1 MRRVAE
7 VLAAVVMTALMS
19 VAWLGSAVASTVPR
33 PAVLKLHGVAGYHVT
48 AAKGVT
54 SMTVRTVV
62 TVPKSDCGSGVFS
75 EAVTTQYFVGTSEH
89 TASVALDLGCFGPL
103 PVYGDAVLVVGSKNK
118 NVYHPLKPGAAVT
131 IVVTINHSAVSVEIV
146 YSKKSSVSLKGPG
159 GRPATAL
166 LGAALPDPPPY
177 SPIKFAQSTING
189 KALAAYK
196 PGAYESVRGSG
207 KVDGKPSAITVHGT
221 AFTISY

>member
-1 MRRVAE
+1 
-7 VLAAVVMTALMS
+7 
-19 VAWLGSAVASTVPR
+19 
-33 PAVLKLHGVAGYHVT
+33 
-48 AAKGVT
+48 
-54 SMTVRTVV
+54 
-62 TVPKSDCGSGVFS
+62 
-75 EAVTTQYFVGTSEH
+75 VGTGEH
-89 TASVALDLGCFGPL
+89 TASIALDLGCFGPL

-118 NVYHPLKPGAAVT
+118 NVQHPLKPGAVVT

-146 YSKKSSVSLKGPG
+146 YSKKSSASLKGPG

-196 PGAYESVRGSG
+196 PGAYESVTRSG
-207 KVDGKPSAITVHGT
+207 KVDGKPSAITAHGT